1 MQITSDP
8 KLPLPFILLT
18 VVYVWHTA
26 VPYVG
31 VNMPAA
37 INTLILVLLF
47 LFMGSD
53 KSFSIRKAMFAIAPL
68 YFLSI
73 LGFASYSSSQWPAQM
88 YGLIQRIAFPLIA
101 FYIMQNRSTQSKRNV
116 LLLVLIGY
124 AVTCVT
130 TYLGCLSYPGAA
142 RQMATGMSEE
152 GYLFNMYRQLNIGS
166 FAFVYTLVL
175 LLPIVLY
182 VIRGQQKF
190 WILFILFG
198 IAAVMAIIEMEYTTA
213 LLLMLINFLLF
224 FLPRYFNAN
233 DLKDKLWIFV
243 VAGILVWFVLPSI
256 LDAIIPYV
264 SSDTMSSRLLDL
276 SASLKGDVAQ
286 SQDGDMESRSELF
299 MVSIKGFLS
308 SPIWGTF
315 TKAGGHSFLLDTM
328 SKYGLIGLGLLI
340 VMYKRAYTLFIKPY
354 KSQPY
359 FGYVLFAFI
368 MTLVLA
374 VLNPKDN
381 LLVLTFLIPL
391 FCESYS
397 NETNKI

>member
-1 MQITSDP
+1 MQITSNP

-68 YFLSI
+68 YFLTI

-152 GYLFNMYRQLNIGS
+152 GDLFNMYRQLNIGS

-182 VIRGQQKF
+182 VIRGRQKF

-243 VAGILVWFVLPSI
+243 VAGILVWLVLPSI

-264 SSDTMSSRLLDL
+264 SSETMSSRLLDL
-276 SASLKGDVAQ
+276 SASLKGDIVQ

-299 MVSIKGFLS
+299 MVSINGFIS

-354 KSQPY
+354 KKQPY

-391 FCESYS
+391 FCETYS
-397 NETNKI
+397 NETNEI

>member
-1 MQITSDP
+1 MQITNKT
-8 KLPLPFILLT
+8 KLPLFFILLI
-18 VVYVWHTA
+18 VVYAWHTA
-26 VPYVG
+26 VPYIG
-31 VNMPAA
+31 INMPAA
-37 INTLILVLLF
+37 VNTLVLISLF
-47 LFMGSD
+47 FTIGLD
-53 KSFSIRKAMFAIAPL
+53 KSFSVKKAILAIFPL
-68 YFLSI
+68 YLLSI
-73 LGFASYSSSQWPAQM
+73 LGFASFSPSQWPAQI
-88 YGLIQRIAFPLIA
+88 YGLVQRMAFPLVSLYLI
-101 FYIMQNRSTQSKRNV
+101 QNTSMQSKRNV

-152 GYLFNMYRQLNIGS
+152 GDLFNMYRQLNIGG

-182 VIRGQQKF
+182 VIRGRQKF

-224 FLPRYFNAN
+224 FLPRYFNAS
-233 DLKDKLWIFV
+233 DLKSKLWIFV
-243 VAGILVWFVLPSI
+243 VAGILVWLVLPSI

-264 SSDTMSSRLLDL
+264 SSETMSSRLLDL
-276 SASLKGDVAQ
+276 SASLKGDVVQ
-286 SQDGDMESRSELF
+286 SQDGDMESRSELY